1 MTMVAG
7 KTMAAETYAKKYLE
21 EMEFERHLIDAR
33 QRCCLDFLSDV
44 SCRSVL
50 EVGCGPHLLFNR
62 ISPDEAGIEKWVIV
76 EPSTLYADI
85 ARERFGSDAQVEVVV
100 GYLEAELAQLT
111 AFAPEGYDAVL
122 LSGLLHETTEPQG
135 LLEAAVG
142 LTRSGG
148 ALLVN
153 VPNARS
159 MHRLLAVEMGLI
171 ERPDALSQ
179 RNQELG
185 QSFVYDRDSLV
196 ELIER
201 VGLVEPQF
209 SGYMLKLFTNDQ
221 MRQVIEMFG
230 EQMVEGLIGLG
241 HRFAEHA
248 AEIAVR
254 ARKP

>member
-1 MTMVAG
+1 MTTVAG
-7 KTMAAETYAKKYLE
+7 KTMAAEKYAEKYLE

-33 QRCCLDFLSDV
+33 QRCCLDFLGDA
-44 SCRSVL
+44 SCRTVL
-50 EVGCGPHLLFNR
+50 EVGCGPHLLLDR
-62 ISPDEAGIEKWVIV
+62 ISLEEAGIERWVIV
-76 EPSTLYADI
+76 EPSTLYADV
-85 ARERFGSDAQVEVVV
+85 AKERFGSMRQLDVVT
-100 GYLEAELAQLT
+100 GYLEATVSELAS
-111 AFAPEGYDAVL
+111 FAPQGYDAVL

-148 ALLVN
+148 SLLVN

-159 MHRLLAVEMGLI
+159 MHRLLAVELGLI
-171 ERPDALSQ
+171 DRPDALSQ

-185 QSFVYDRDSLV
+185 QSFVYDRESLV
-196 ELIER
+196 ELVER

-221 MRQVIEMFG
+221 MRQVIELLG
-230 EQMVEGLIGLG
+230 ERLVEGLIRIGQ
-241 HRFAEHA
+241 RFPEQA
-248 AEIAVR
+248 AEIAIS